1 MKEKLSDLIPWVEK
15 LEATLVKTNIDDDHE
30 EVERRARLA
39 RSALRSSP
47 PAPTGLTSYDRD
59 LEDIGK
65 RSLALSEKGKVA
77 RALDKKRDSGEVIK
91 LIEKLRQAILVYQ
104 VSARLYLSPK
114 PLTCGTGVTATG
126 DIQPGHPTDRMSL
139 PLIFHFEANLLSG
152 WFQSSFDAI
161 LKLHQVREHARN

>member
-1 MKEKLSDLIPWVEK
+1 MKERLGDLIPWVEK
-15 LEATLVKTNIDDDHE
+15 LEVTLLKTNIDDDKE

-47 PAPTGLTSYDRD
+47 PAPVRLTSYNRD
-59 LEDIGK
+59 LEDVGK
-65 RSLALSEKGKVA
+65 RSLALSEKGRVA
-77 RALDKKRDSGEVIK
+77 RALDKNRDSGEVIK

-104 VSARLYLSPK
+104 VSTRLYLSLK

-126 DIQPGHPTDRMSL
+126 DIQPGHPIDRTSL
-139 PLIFHFEANLLSG
+139 LLISAFEANLLSG

-161 LKLHQVREHARN
+161 LKLHQVREHTRN